1 MMTASSPAPSNNFYL
16 AYDCES
22 WYYYNKYMMMMMMVD
37 DDYNNNN
44 GDDGGGGLTMDGYYY
59 DIADESG
66 NTDDTDTEL
75 FGGIFILIKVL
86 ELWLGISVIFF
97 IIATV
102 RFYIALYQLG
112 MRTNG
117 FQVTLKEW
125 RRWILLKW
133 LPTW

>member
-1 MMTASSPAPSNNFYL
+1 
-16 AYDCES
+16 
-22 WYYYNKYMMMMMMVD
+22 MMMVD

-44 GDDGGGGLTMDGYYY
+44 GDDGGLTMDGYYY

-75 FGGIFILIKVL
+75 LGIFILIKVL

-97 IIATV
+97 IIATL
-102 RFYIALYQLG
+102 RFYVALYQLG

-117 FQVTLKEW
+117 FQRTLQQFRHYVLLQWLHGKRLLYYPKTFTLKD
-125 RRWILLKW
+125 
-133 LPTW
+133 